1 MRTRLPITLLLLAL
15 TLAGCD
21 RKKEPEMD
29 PGLETAAGVCLNVK
43 GNRVFTYT
51 EGTTQL
57 GFNRSLRQFRAGN
70 DDMSSF
76 FIVTCSELP
85 VKEGQQI
92 RADLSWT
99 SGSTVKTSTKVAF
112 TVERIEST
120 GLVRLWCAADK
131 TGAVVKILD

>member
-1 MRTRLPITLLLLAL
+1 MSKRLSILLLLAL

-21 RKKEPEMD
+21 NKKKEPEID
-29 PGLETAAGVCLNVK
+29 PGLETATEVCLNVK
-43 GNRVFTYT
+43 GARVFTYA

-70 DDMSSF
+70 DDMSSY

-85 VKEGQQI
+85 VKEGQEI

-99 SGSTVKTSTKVAF
+99 SGSTVKTSKVAF
-112 TVERIEST
+112 TVVKIEGT
-120 GLVRLWCAADK
+120 GLVRLWSAADK

>member
-1 MRTRLPITLLLLAL
+1 MSKRLPILLLLAL

-21 RKKEPEMD
+21 NKKKEPEID
-29 PGLETAAGVCLNVK
+29 PGLETATEVCLNVK
-43 GNRVFTYT
+43 GARVFTYA

-57 GFNRSLRQFRAGN
+57 GFNRALRQFRAGN
-70 DDMSSF
+70 DDMTSY

-85 VKEGQQI
+85 VKEGQEI

-99 SGSTVKTSTKVAF
+99 SGSIEKTSTKVAF
-112 TVERIEST
+112 TVEKIEDT